1 MSSLAKGSLLIA
13 LGTLYKILLTI
24 IIDKYLAIQLSVE
37 DFGQFKLG
45 ITIVLLLSTFGTLG
59 FNTSIV
65 RTLAIHHSMYKR
77 KILVTLS
84 IAVTGIFCLL
94 IILLGFLNR
103 SVFGIE
109 APFLLATLFFGI
121 NTLYSSIYS
130 GLEKPSLKTG
140 INDLFG
146 FTIYLF
152 FLCLYFTYFKN
163 SVTIA
168 YTYLAYVIAVF
179 LFNLVKTKKYFIFLN
194 KQQMRSDLVKEYVS
208 YTAPLFGVSILLI
221 LSANIDKVV
230 LNYFVSEENL
240 GVYYSVFNIS
250 NLLPLILTIL
260 VFMYLPR
267 ISKLMSQDKMSK
279 AKLLSSYS
287 SKWTMIMASVFFGA
301 IYFYGEEIIA
311 LLYTEEFTS
320 GVFVLQVLAFGQWI
334 NVSLGFTGQN
344 LLAIGDSKSQ
354 LKIRL
359 FSFIIGTVLL
369 YFGAK
374 LYGNMGASVS
384 ILVALL
390 CSNILQILVL
400 KIKHGFVG
408 YRLQNLIALI
418 FIISIGLFLSYLH
431 NISVFKELHFIVSLL
446 IDIIL
451 FTSILLLFKVVGKRD
466 LIALKIAEG

>member
-13 LGTLYKILLTI
+13 IGTLYKILLTI
-24 IIDKYLAIQLSVE
+24 LIDKYLATQLSVE

-45 ITIVLLLSTFGTLG
+45 ITIVLLLSTFGTVG
-59 FNTSIV
+59 FNTSVV
-65 RTLAIHHSMYKR
+65 RTLAIHNSMYKR
-77 KILVTLS
+77 KIVITLS
-84 IAVTGIFCLL
+84 IMVTVIFCLL
-94 IILLGFLNR
+94 IVLLGLSNR
-103 SVFGIE
+103 SIFGLE
-109 APFLLATLFFGI
+109 LPFLLATVFFGL

-146 FTIYLF
+146 FTVYLF
-152 FLCLYFTYFKN
+152 FLWLYFTYFK
-163 SVTIA
+163 SSASIA

-179 LFNLVKTKKYFIFLN
+179 LFNLSKTRKYYTLLN
-194 KQQMRSDLVKEYVS
+194 KEELRSDLVKEYAS
-208 YTAPLFGVSILLI
+208 YTAPLFGVSMLLI

-267 ISKLMSQDKMSK
+267 ISKLIAQDKMSK
-279 AKLLSSYS
+279 ATLLSSYS
-287 SKWTMIMASVFFGA
+287 SKWTMILASVFFGA
-301 IYFYGEEIIA
+301 IYFYGEEIITI
-311 LLYTEEFTS
+311 LYTEEFTS
-320 GVFVLQVLAFGQWI
+320 GVFALEVLAFGQWI

-354 LKIRL
+354 LYIRL

-369 YFGAK
+369 YFGSK
-374 LYGNMGASVS
+374 FYGNLGASVS

-408 YRLQNLIALI
+408 YRPQNLITLTFIVLI
-418 FIISIGLFLSYLH
+418 GFFLSYLH
-431 NISVFKELHFIVSLL
+431 NTPLFKELHFIVSLL